1 MSGGIREADAIR
13 VVLAD
18 DHSGVRVGIRAIL
31 ENSAGIKVVGEAS
44 NGVEALKQVSLRKP
58 DVLVLDMQMPV
69 LDGLGVIKRLA
80 EEDAQV
86 QVLVLSSY
94 NEPVYISGVLEHGA
108 AGYLT
113 KDESPHRLVEAIY
126 KVAGGEKKV
135 FSRKVKSTIKK
146 EIDS

>member
-18 DHSGVRVGIRAIL
+18 DHSGVRVVIRAIL

-69 LDGLGVIKRLA
+69 LDGL
-80 EEDAQV
+80 
-86 QVLVLSSY
+86 
-94 NEPVYISGVLEHGA
+94 
-108 AGYLT
+108 
-113 KDESPHRLVEAIY
+113 
-126 KVAGGEKKV
+126 
-135 FSRKVKSTIKK
+135 
-146 EIDS
+146 

>member
-1 MSGGIREADAIR
+1 MGGGISEADAIR

-94 NEPVYISGVLEHGA
+94 NEPVYINGVLEHGA

-113 KDESPHRLVEAIY
+113 KDESPNRLVEAIY
-126 KVAGGEKKV
+126 KVAGGENKV

>member
-1 MSGGIREADAIR
+1 MGGGISEADAIR

-31 ENSAGIKVVGEAS
+31 EKSAGIKVVGEAS
-44 NGVEALKQVSLRKP
+44 NGVEALKQVSLRRP

-80 EEDAQV
+80 EEDVQV
-86 QVLVLSSY
+86 HVLVLSSY
-94 NEPVYISGVLEHGA
+94 NEPVYINGVLEHGA

-113 KDESPHRLVEAIY
+113 KDESPNRLVEAIY
-126 KVAGGEKKV
+126 KVAGGENKV